1 VATNTTA
8 GVPVAAGPDSV
19 GASAVVPAR
28 APGRGRPRVSVYVL
42 LIVGLV
48 LVAGPF
54 VWMLLGSVKPEG
66 ELRRVPPTWLPE
78 TGTLE
83 NYRELFSRLNFPQYF
98 FNSLLVA
105 VLVTAG
111 NLVVCSMLGYAL
123 AKMDFPGKRLLF
135 GLVLGVLMVPGMV
148 LFVPQFVLVS
158 NLNLVNTYAGLIL
171 PSLAVA
177 GPFGVFLMR
186 QYISGLP
193 DELIDAARVDGAGE
207 FRIFAQII
215 APLTKPAL
223 ATLGILTFL
232 GSWNNFLWPLVVA
245 QTEDKYTLPVALA
258 LYSVGQNR
266 TDYGLLMA
274 GAVVVV
280 IPVLL
285 VFIVLQRHFVEGI
298 AATGIK

>member
-1 VATNTTA
+1 MATDAVRTA
-8 GVPVAAGPDSV
+8 PPVAPEVEPPAAVAGGRRRGGS
-19 GASAVVPAR
+19 R
-28 APGRGRPRVSVYVL
+28 AWYVILTLGL
-42 LIVGLV
+42 LA
-48 LVAGPF
+48 VAGPF
-54 VWMLLGSVKPEG
+54 LWMLLGSFKSEG
-66 ELRRVPPTWLPE
+66 ELRQVPPTWLPE
-78 TGTLE
+78 NPTLD
-83 NYRELFSRLNFPQYF
+83 NYREWFTRLDLPQYF
-98 FNSLLVA
+98 FNSIVVA
-105 VLVTAG
+105 LAVTVG
-111 NLVVCSMLGYAL
+111 NLIVCSMLGYAL

-135 GLVLGVLMVPGMV
+135 LLVLGVLMVPGMA
-148 LFVPQFVLVS
+148 LFVPQFVLIS
-158 NLNLVNTYAGLIL
+158 NLGMVNTYSGLIL

-186 QYISGLP
+186 QYIMGLP
-193 DELIDAARVDGAGE
+193 DELIHAARVDGAGE

-232 GSWNNFLWPLVVA
+232 GSWNAFLWPLVVA

-274 GAVVVV
+274 GAVVIV
-280 IPVLL
+280 IPILI
-285 VFIVLQRHFVEGI
+285 VFVVLQRHFVQGI